1 MVNLPVTPVENCR
14 QPFGGLLIRI
24 DKIRS
29 GISYSV
35 LVLLHIW
42 IEAFQLCHFDFPLP
56 VTAHICAEEHEVQ
69 GRRVRG
75 HGAHVDVNCREVLS
89 VTDFI
94 KRAVLYVLCCPEFC
108 PHIVGMGGP
117 PVLVVYE
124 LFTLHNNYHL

>member
-89 VTDFI
+89 VTDF
-94 KRAVLYVLCCPEFC
+94 KMTLNELCSTYCAVPSFVRIL
-108 PHIVGMGGP
+108 
-117 PVLVVYE
+117 
-124 LFTLHNNYHL
+124 